1 MLVKT
6 VDLINLLQSNSSVGG
21 LIFFFT
27 SLFRGYFVKMNVEE
41 ETLLATLFKTSFP
54 ESWRDNPEFLE
65 YLTELSSFGIDR
77 LNNEPERLAEE
88 KSQLLADTQ
97 QLAFRNYGAFIETA
111 ECSKEIYQDF
121 QVTIL

>member
-1 MLVKT
+1 
-6 VDLINLLQSNSSVGG
+6 
-21 LIFFFT
+21 
-27 SLFRGYFVKMNVEE
+27 MNVEE